1 MQANLVNFIQVLRA
15 NEIRVSPAET
25 LDAMDVAAK
34 LGYADRTLLRDGL
47 SMTLAKTPEEELI
60 FLKCF
65 DRFFQQDLADFTTS
79 PDAEQES
86 AGSDT
91 SSDPVDGDVNSD
103 GEGTET
109 DSRDSDGTAGEDE
122 AGDANSAQSALEAAA
137 QDSQALQALLDS
149 QLMQDLMNNNRN
161 ALTLA
166 MNQAGER
173 VGLAQ
178 IEMFTQRGQFT
189 RRILDEM
196 GEEQLRN
203 AIIDLERDENPALP
217 IVQGF
222 RDVLRER
229 VRDYVEREYLLQA
242 EGRSQQFMDDILA
255 KTRLNNI
262 EHVYLHKVQALIR
275 KMAKKLAS
283 RHARKRRPVKRG
295 QLNMGKTLRKGIPND
310 GLMFN
315 TYWRRTKKEKPQILA
330 VCDVSGSVAAYSKF
344 LLLFLYSLQDVLP
357 KVRSFAFSSHLGE
370 VSEYFEDYPV
380 EKAIE
385 LINWKFGGATDYGN
399 SFMDFARLAMDDINS
414 NTTVIILGDARNNNG
429 DAKLEIMQSIY
440 QRSRQVIWLNPE
452 SRRSWGT
459 GDSEMLRYLSAC
471 HFSAECNNLKQLE
484 RIVDQLLKSTR

>member
-34 LGYADRTLLRDGL
+34 LGYADRSLLRDGL

-65 DRFFQQDLADFTTS
+65 DRFFQQDLADFS
-79 PDAEQES
+79 QPEAQDQES
-86 AGSDT
+86 TAANDEPLEHPDT
-91 SSDPVDGDVNSD
+91 PTGEEGISAATEGDEPAES
-103 GEGTET
+103 
-109 DSRDSDGTAGEDE
+109 E
-122 AGDANSAQSALEAAA
+122 ANAMQAALEAAA
-137 QDSQALQALLDS
+137 QDSPALQALLES
-149 QLMQDLMNNNRN
+149 ELMQSLVNNDRN

-173 VGLAQ
+173 VGLQ
-178 IEMFTQRGQFT
+178 TIEMFTQRGQFT

-196 GEEQLRN
+196 GEEQIRG
-203 AIIDLERDENPALP
+203 AVIELERDDNPALP
-217 IVQGF
+217 LVQGY

-229 VRDYVEREYLLQA
+229 VRDFVEREYLLQA
-242 EGRSQQFMDDILA
+242 EGRTQQFMDDILS

-283 RHARKRRPVKRG
+283 RHARKRRPLKRG
-295 QLNMGKTLRKGIPND
+295 QLDMAKTLRKGIPND

-370 VSEYFEDYPV
+370 VSEYFDDYSV

-385 LINWKFGGATDYGN
+385 LINWKYGGATDYGN
-399 SFMDFARLAMDDINS
+399 SFMDFAQLAMDDINS